1 MSLIRQCKPSYLEAH
16 WLCRHACD
24 RLPIMTTQNLWSTGD
39 TEPRLR
45 FSYWRDAVCQAILNV
60 DAERRG
66 SESFEARISSFAGGM
81 TKVARFASQPHRIVR
96 SRGHVRRSGEGG
108 YLVSWQESGRSR
120 IVQGDSSVLLET
132 GDIGIVDV
140 ERPFQVDFPNPV
152 SRTLMLIPRR
162 MLEERAPWLR
172 RSLPIK
178 AGGESI
184 FAELAGAH
192 LAQLCTGSVIH
203 SAADLLVENICNL
216 LALSTIPASFQR
228 ETCELP
234 TETLL
239 TFLRRNLHRP
249 ELSPP
254 MAAAHLRISV
264 RTLHL
269 RFQRMGTTFGA
280 WVLAERLEACRGAL
294 DNGMLNRQSISEIA
308 FDWGFRELSHFS
320 RVFKARYGISPRDY
334 RAARRGEH

>member
-1 MSLIRQCKPSYLEAH
+1 
-16 WLCRHACD
+16 
-24 RLPIMTTQNLWSTGD
+24 MTAQTLWSTGD
-39 TEPRLR
+39 AEPRLR

-66 SESFEARISSFAGGM
+66 SESFEARISSFAAG
-81 TKVARFASQPHRIVR
+81 TAKAARFASRPHRILR
-96 SRGHVRRSGEGG
+96 NRGHVLRSGEGG
-108 YLVSWQESGRSR
+108 YLVSWQEAGRSR
-120 IVQGDSSVLLET
+120 MVQGEGSVLLEP

-140 ERPFQVDFPNPV
+140 ERSFQVDFPTSV
-152 SRTLMLIPRR
+152 SRTLALIPRR

-172 RSLPIK
+172 RALPVR

-192 LAQLCTGSVIH
+192 LAQLCSDSLVS
-203 SAADLLVENICNL
+203 SAAGLLVENICNL
-216 LALSTIPASFQR
+216 LALGTMPASFQR

-254 MAAAHLRISV
+254 MAAAHLHISV

-280 WVLAERLEACRGAL
+280 WVLAERLEACRRGL

-334 RAARRGEH
+334 RAAKRAEH